1 MSVRVIRKSLIV
13 LIHQAARMR
22 TGRDVTRASDG
33 NIILISLPIYFS
45 LEINAIQATII
56 RITKKHPLFFLTPRQ
71 IIVRNVYWRHGLIE
85 WMILNLLRRVIAI
98 RFEVILMFL
107 IYLYR
112 YDKHITFTRHC
123 INFHNVTLTSSY
135 GE

>member
-45 LEINAIQATII
+45 LEINSIQATII
-56 RITKKHPLFFLTPRQ
+56 RITKKHPLVFFNATANHCR
-71 IIVRNVYWRHGLIE
+71 E
-85 WMILNLLRRVIAI
+85 CLLATRSDRVND
-98 RFEVILMFL
+98 L
-107 IYLYR
+107 
-112 YDKHITFTRHC
+112 K
-123 INFHNVTLTSSY
+123 LTSKSY
-135 GE
+135 SYQI